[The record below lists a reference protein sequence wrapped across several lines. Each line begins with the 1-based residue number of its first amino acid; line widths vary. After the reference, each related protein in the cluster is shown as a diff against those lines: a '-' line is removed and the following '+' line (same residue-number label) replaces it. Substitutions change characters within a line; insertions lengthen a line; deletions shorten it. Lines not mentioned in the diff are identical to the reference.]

1 MLIERTF
8 QLAKAKAKCI
18 YAKLK
23 KVECLSEKGRLVFAT
38 TLAETPDE
46 RWERS
51 RTYLRLVDSC
61 VTYKSTK
68 SDLEL

>member
-1 MLIERTF
+1 V
-8 QLAKAKAKCI
+8 KAKAKGI

-23 KVECLSEKGRLVFAT
+23 KIKNLSEKERLMFAT

-51 RTYLRLVDSC
+51 RTYLHLMDSS
-61 VTYKSTK
+61 VAYGSKKSG
-68 SDLEL
+68 S

>member
-1 MLIERTF
+1 V
-8 QLAKAKAKCI
+8 KAKAKGI

-23 KVECLSEKGRLVFAT
+23 KVESLSEKERLMFAT

-51 RTYLRLVDSC
+51 RTYLRLMDSC
-61 VTYKSTK
+61 VPYKSTK
-68 SDLEL
+68 SGS